1 MIAFTVPG
9 EPFSKQRARVTRRGT
24 YTPKVT
30 VAAEAVVTASFRRAH
45 PQHRPTAKGSVA
57 WEVGL
62 VVYRY
67 ERHGR
72 DVDNLIKTVLDA
84 LNGHAWED
92 DADVETLTHFTTI
105 WVDDR
110 AEARTVVTIHPT
122 DTVPRPARQ
131 PPAHKVAVRRAKR
144 IPPGR

>member
-9 EPFSKQRARVTRRGT
+9 EPFSKQRARVTKNGT

-30 VAAEAVVTASFRRAH
+30 VAAEAVVKASFRRVY
-45 PQHRPTAKGSVA
+45 PKHRPTPKGSTA
-57 WEVGL
+57 WEMGI

-110 AEARTVVTIHPT
+110 AEAQTVVTMRPT
-122 DTVPRPARQ
+122 GTPPRPAR
-131 PPAHKVAVRRAKR
+131 KVAVRRAN
-144 IPPGR
+144 PPLPGR